1 MAFQFRIQLKN
12 VQKPPVWRKVIVP
25 ESFTFEQFHLV
36 IQEAFGWG
44 NYHLYQFS
52 PSGYGSEP
60 VIAVPSEDDW
70 EKPSKN
76 ASKTKLSSVFKAENQ
91 KYTYIYDFGDD
102 WEHSILLEKK
112 LPEKALKATCL
123 TGKGACPP
131 EDCGGSDGYE
141 RLKEIL
147 KDPSHKEYEEMKEW
161 IGIEDIND
169 RFHPDEFDLDY
180 INEVLAEI
188 E

>member
-1 MAFQFRIQLKN
+1 MAFQFRIQIKD

-25 ESFTFEQFHLV
+25 ESFTFEQFHRV

-44 NYHLYQFS
+44 NYHLFQFS

-60 VIAVPSEDDW
+60 VIAIPSDDDW
-70 EKPSKN
+70 EKTALN
-76 ASKTKLSSVFKAENQ
+76 ASDTKLSSVFNTENQ

-102 WEHSILLEKK
+102 WEHTILLENI
-112 LPEKALKATCL
+112 LPEKTEKASCL

-131 EDCGGSDGYE
+131 EDCGGPWGYE

-147 KDPSHKEYEEMKEW
+147 KDPKHKEYKEIKEW
-161 IGIEDIND
+161 IGIEDVKD
-169 RFHPDEFDLDY
+169 KFHPEKFDIEY
-180 INEVLAEI
+180 VNEILSEI

>member
-1 MAFQFRIQLKN
+1 MAFQFRIQIKD

-44 NYHLYQFS
+44 NYHLFQFS

-60 VIAVPSEDDW
+60 VIAIPSDDDW
-70 EKPSKN
+70 EKTALN
-76 ASKTKLSSVFKAENQ
+76 ASDTKLSSVFNTENQ

-102 WEHSILLEKK
+102 WEHTILLENI
-112 LPEKALKATCL
+112 LPEKREKASCI

-131 EDCGGSDGYE
+131 EDCGGPWGYE

-147 KDPSHKEYEEMKEW
+147 KDPKHKEYKEIKEW
-161 IGIEDIND
+161 IGIEDVKD
-169 RFHPDEFDLDY
+169 KFHPEKFDIEY
-180 INEVLAEI
+180 VNEILSEI